1 MGDRSQARCV
11 LVQPQ
16 VATVLMIV
24 ADVSSHEP
32 DEMTRAENHDVLK
45 ELATAAAD
53 PPLRS
58 SVLPWAAKRSAN
70 GFCARCFD
78 ELDDP
83 SAKDEVAIEDEIFR
97 SGVVGKRLTQL
108 LNNPSRRRVERG
120 VEVNDVP
127 TAVLDDEEA
136 VQQLERSGGHGEQ
149 IHGGDIVFMVAQESH
164 PSLQLVGLRGM
175 PRQVSR
181 HRNLGDDETELGE
194 LSMDAWRP
202 PAVLRHR
209 ADEAT
214 NLGINPGPTG
224 MAALRD
230 LCPVPSE
237 SVAMPTGYGVRVDDE
252 QAARPHGPRTSK
264 GNPESPF
271 RVVERWAWALFLQ
284 RRHLLPQSD
293 VLQHQVGAAPRHRPN
308 GTDAK

>member
-1 MGDRSQARCV
+1 M
-11 LVQPQ
+11 
-16 VATVLMIV
+16 
-24 ADVSSHEP
+24 
-32 DEMTRAENHDVLK
+32 
-45 ELATAAAD
+45 
-53 PPLRS
+53 
-58 SVLPWAAKRSAN
+58 
-70 GFCARCFD
+70 
-78 ELDDP
+78 
-83 SAKDEVAIEDEIFR
+83 
-97 SGVVGKRLTQL
+97 
-108 LNNPSRRRVERG
+108 ERG

-127 TAVLDDEEA
+127 TTVLDDEEA
-136 VQQLERSGGHGEQ
+136 VQQPERRGGHGEQ

-164 PSLQLVGLRGM
+164 PSFQLVGLRGT

-181 HRNLGDDETELGE
+181 HRDLGDDETELGE

-214 NLGINPGPTG
+214 NLGINPRPTG

-293 VLQHQVGAAPRHRPN
+293 VRCFRNQVLVAA
-308 GTDAK
+308 A

>member
-1 MGDRSQARCV
+1 M
-11 LVQPQ
+11 
-16 VATVLMIV
+16 
-24 ADVSSHEP
+24 
-32 DEMTRAENHDVLK
+32 
-45 ELATAAAD
+45 
-53 PPLRS
+53 
-58 SVLPWAAKRSAN
+58 
-70 GFCARCFD
+70 
-78 ELDDP
+78 
-83 SAKDEVAIEDEIFR
+83 
-97 SGVVGKRLTQL
+97 

-127 TAVLDDEEA
+127 TTVLDDEEA
-136 VQQLERSGGHGEQ
+136 VQQPERRGGHGEQ

-164 PSLQLVGLRGM
+164 PSFQLVGLRGT

-181 HRNLGDDETELGE
+181 HRALGDDETELGE

-214 NLGINPGPTG
+214 NLGINPRPTG

-293 VLQHQVGAAPRHRPN
+293 VLQHQVGAAPTHRPN